1 MAYPCRMAPLSNQ
14 RHEAFARLISRG
26 EAASRAYGAVYH
38 VTGNVAETAG
48 VRLLRNVQVAKRIAE
63 LKGQAAQRTEKT
75 VISLVQD
82 LDDAIAFA
90 QKCKNPSAVVA
101 AIALQARLLGLEAP
115 RQLEVMHR
123 PAPLPTK
130 VLELTEEEWTAQFST
145 GTGSRPALTEGARQ
159 LKAEKGKLNGRA
171 HPLTPVSLEVENGG
185 RPERPA
191 TGIID
196 LY

>member
-1 MAYPCRMAPLSNQ
+1 MAYSCVMLPLLNQ

-75 VISLVQD
+75 VASLVQD

-115 RQLEVMHR
+115 KQLEVMHR

-130 VLELTEEEWTAQFST
+130 VLELTEEEWAAQFSV
-145 GTGSRPALTEGARQ
+145 GTGSRPALTEGAKQ
-159 LKAEKGKLNGRA
+159 LKTGKRKLKGRSQPLIPASFEAEDCEQ
-171 HPLTPVSLEVENGG
+171 S
-185 RPERPA
+185 ERPA
-191 TGIID
+191 TVID

>member
-1 MAYPCRMAPLSNQ
+1 
-14 RHEAFARLISRG
+14 
-26 EAASRAYGAVYH
+26 

-48 VRLLRNVQVAKRIAE
+48 VRLLRNVQVGNRIAE

-75 VISLVQD
+75 VASLVSD
-82 LDDAIAFA
+82 LDEAIAFA

-130 VLELTEEEWTAQFST
+130 VLELTEEEWMAQFAT

-159 LKAEKGKLNGRA
+159 LKAEKRKLKGRSQ
-171 HPLTPVSLEVENGG
+171 PPTPVSLEVEDGK
-185 RPERPA
+185 RPERSA

>member
-1 MAYPCRMAPLSNQ
+1 
-14 RHEAFARLISRG
+14 
-26 EAASRAYGAVYH
+26 
-38 VTGNVAETAG
+38 VA
-48 VRLLRNVQVAKRIAE
+48 
-63 LKGQAAQRTEKT
+63 
-75 VISLVQD
+75 SLVAD
-82 LDDAIAFA
+82 LDEAIVFA

-130 VLELTEEEWTAQFST
+130 VLELTEDEWTAQFAT

-159 LKAEKGKLNGRA
+159 LKAEKRKLNGRGV
-171 HPLTPVSLEVENGG
+171 PLAPVSFDGEEGE
-185 RPERPA
+185 PPARPA